1 MRWLGEFLAAEGGD
15 ARTRARAYF
24 IHGFLA
30 VLKADPVAA
39 RPPLYAAV
47 ATARQAGQPD
57 VLSDAL
63 SMASIAEG
71 MAGDHATARRL
82 LNEAHATTTG
92 HAYPPG
98 KVGVAQARV
107 LNGYFEADLGAV
119 RSGAAEGVRL
129 ARETGDLYGL
139 EMMLLNLGSA
149 ALIAGDLGESAP
161 LLAQALRIA
170 GQIDDRVAQFYL
182 FTAFGCHAALS
193 GRAQLAARLLGASQT
208 AQTRVGA
215 NSALF
220 LDPSAAQ
227 ARQAASAG
235 LGAAAFQTEFEAGK
249 GLSPETALGLALG
262 ESAATTPSGDPSPGP
277 LSRREAG
284 VARLVADGLTNKQI
298 GARLFISERTVNS
311 HVRSILN
318 KLGFS
323 SRAQIAAWTASP
335 DQ

>member
-1 MRWLGEFLAAEGGD
+1 MAAHATGCTRRCGNSPCSSWQRPVNKTLSSYAVPSTTGQLASGPYWNAATGLAEWLQWADLQIDNLRAVLQRCLNRGDTLCGIELAAGLGWFWITRATTEGMRWLGEFLAAEGGD

-139 EMMLLNLGSA
+139 EMMLLNLG
-149 ALIAGDLGESAP
+149 
-161 LLAQALRIA
+161 
-170 GQIDDRVAQFYL
+170 
-182 FTAFGCHAALS
+182 
-193 GRAQLAARLLGASQT
+193 
-208 AQTRVGA
+208 
-215 NSALF
+215 
-220 LDPSAAQ
+220 
-227 ARQAASAG
+227 
-235 LGAAAFQTEFEAGK
+235 
-249 GLSPETALGLALG
+249 
-262 ESAATTPSGDPSPGP
+262 
-277 LSRREAG
+277 
-284 VARLVADGLTNKQI
+284 
-298 GARLFISERTVNS
+298 
-311 HVRSILN
+311 
-318 KLGFS
+318 
-323 SRAQIAAWTASP
+323 
-335 DQ
+335 